1 MDTLFQ
7 TDYEIH
13 KAVASGQ
20 GNTIYEADNLLSEG
34 ITDYECVKNLFGDG
48 ETKFECT
55 KNYAKQLG
63 LQGDWAT
70 RFEVD
75 LALYDAMHNEPIEY
89 YKLNPDISTDEEF
102 NNLPWGRKIN
112 TIELDGAWENTTW
125 YTITF
130 PFTCKRS
137 DFVLGQD
144 KLSICKVLKIKGV
157 TDTEAYYD
165 SALVGMDD
173 TIEANYPYQMYNISG
188 SRITQLLAENV
199 RFTNNH
205 IKESVVPVYTDGE
218 WEFIGCYFKKMYG
231 VGSTQEYMVN
241 DGQKLLWVDENG
253 VEVKA
258 YSGIFRTK
266 T

>member
-13 KAVASGQ
+13 KAVAGGK
-20 GNTIYEADNLLSEG
+20 GNTIYEADNLLSPG
-34 ITDYECVKNLFGDG
+34 TTDYECVKNLFGKG

-55 KNYAKQLG
+55 KKYAKQIG
-63 LQGDWAT
+63 LRGEWAT

-75 LALYDAMHNEPIEY
+75 LALYDALYNEPIEY
-89 YKLNPDISTDEEF
+89 YKLDPDISTDTEF

-112 TIELDGAWENTTW
+112 TIELDGTWENNTW

-130 PFTCKRS
+130 PFNCKRS
-137 DFVLGQD
+137 DFVLGND

-165 SALVGMDD
+165 SALIGDSGD
-173 TIEANYPYQMYNISG
+173 IEANYPYQMYNHSG
-188 SRITQLLAENV
+188 QAITQLLAENV

-205 IKESVVPVYTDGE
+205 IKESTIPIYTDGE

-231 VGSTQEYMVN
+231 VGSNKEYMVN
-241 DGQKLLWVDENG
+241 NGVTLEWVDENG

-258 YSGIFRTK
+258 YSGIFHK
-266 T
+266 K